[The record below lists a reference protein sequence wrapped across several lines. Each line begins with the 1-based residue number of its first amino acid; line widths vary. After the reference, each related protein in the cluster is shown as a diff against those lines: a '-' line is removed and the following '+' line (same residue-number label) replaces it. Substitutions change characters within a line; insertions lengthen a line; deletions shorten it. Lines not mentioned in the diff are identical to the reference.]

1 MALKT
6 FSFPVESI
14 SETYQP
20 KINKVQF
27 GDGYT
32 QRSPKGINHNLREFN
47 VTFKG
52 VWGSKIENGKIV
64 PINPSGFDEM
74 AKVEQFLQEHAGY
87 KAFLWASKRKYNQDE
102 PIKVVC
108 ETWSIERQTGYGTIQ
123 MTFTE
128 TL

>member
-1 MALKT
+1 MALEI

-14 SETYQP
+14 SETFQP

-27 GDGYT
+27 GDGYV
-32 QRSPKGINHNLREFN
+32 QRSPKGINNNLREFN
-47 VTFKG
+47 LVFKG
-52 VWGSKIENGKIV
+52 SWGVRIENGKIA
-64 PINPSGFDEM
+64 PLNMTEYDEM
-74 AKVEQFLQEHAGY
+74 ERVENFLKRHAGY
-87 KAFLWASKRKYNQDE
+87 KAFLWASPRKYKQGE

-108 ETWSIERQTGYGTIQ
+108 ENWSIERQNGYGTIQ